1 MVGRVLR
8 DPPAHCRVEGLVMA
22 TFVLR
27 LFRDEQGQ
35 DLIEYALL
43 TAVIG
48 FAGLAVF
55 GVLLDVI
62 SNTYRYP
69 GSGREQ
75 PAGSPRIR
83 QEAARD
89 RADVGVGRHRARGL
103 RHRSA

>member
-1 MVGRVLR
+1 
-8 DPPAHCRVEGLVMA
+8 MA
-22 TFVLR
+22 AFVLR

-62 SNTYRYP
+62 SNTYGTQEGAVNNRWVP
-69 GSGREQ
+69 SD
-75 PAGSPRIR
+75 PAGGGS
-83 QEAARD
+83 
-89 RADVGVGRHRARGL
+89 
-103 RHRSA
+103 